1 MKSTTGEQIDLVIEE
16 CLEKLGEWG
25 DASLIA
31 VTYQDEKNETMW
43 TVKGQGN
50 TLTQN
55 ALRDML
61 IDGEDIDDIEAE
73 LEFDSEDDEDE
84 SYA

>member
-1 MKSTTGEQIDLVIEE
+1 MKSSTGDQIDLVIQE

-31 VTYQDEKNETMW
+31 VTYQDENNETMW
-43 TVKGQGN
+43 TAKGHGN
-50 TLTQN
+50 TFARN
-55 ALRDML
+55 GLREML
-61 IDGEDIDDIEAE
+61 VEGEDIDEIEAE
-73 LEFDSEDDEDE
+73 VELEPEDDEDE